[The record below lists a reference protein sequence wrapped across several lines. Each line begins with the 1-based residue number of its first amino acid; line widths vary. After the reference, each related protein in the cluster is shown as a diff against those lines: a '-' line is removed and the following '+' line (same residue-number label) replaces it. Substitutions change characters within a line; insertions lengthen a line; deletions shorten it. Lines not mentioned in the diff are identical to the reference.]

1 MVGWIVASPG
11 DLILGAP
18 VVLMISCA
26 IKYIMKSQC
35 LFSLFEASKHSFL
48 FSPVSYRIAEQ
59 SPRLAA
65 FDESLPP
72 SS

>member
-35 LFSLFEASKHSFL
+35 LFSLFEASSF
-48 FSPVSYRIAEQ
+48 FSPVNYRIAEQ

-65 FDESLPP
+65 VDESLPP